1 MNYKHL
7 IYDFDG
13 TLSDTYPC
21 FTESFLQLLKNYGLS
36 DTYQSVYDKL
46 KVSVGHAIKCYDFGG
61 KDNAEL
67 RQEFHVIH
75 NELAPKIQK
84 PYPEAE
90 EILRYAMAQGHKN
103 YLYTHSGKIVKIL
116 LEQWGIADCFEDIID
131 STMKF
136 PIKPAPDALNYLC
149 EKHGLDKKDCI
160 MIGDRDIDTD
170 AGRNAG
176 MKGCLFD
183 SEHYYDDADV
193 DYRIENLLE
202 LKNII

>member
-21 FTESFLQLLKNYGLS
+21 FTEAVLRTLKDYGLT
-36 DTYQSVYDKL
+36 DTYESVYSKL
-46 KVSVGHAIKCYDFGG
+46 KVSVGHTMNSYDFGEDP
-61 KDNAEL
+61 KAV
-67 RQEFHVIH
+67 RKHFHKIH
-75 NELAPKIQK
+75 DELAPEIQK

-90 EILRYAMAQGHKN
+90 EILRYAIAQGHKN
-103 YLYTHSGKIVKIL
+103 YLYTHSGKIVKLL

-136 PIKPAPDALNYLC
+136 PTKPAPDALNWLC

-170 AGRNAG
+170 CGRNAG

-183 SEHYYDDADV
+183 PEHYYDSADV

-202 LKNII
+202 LKKII

>member
-21 FTESFLQLLKNYGLS
+21 FTEAVLQTLKDYGLS
-36 DTYQSVYDKL
+36 DTYESVYAKL
-46 KVSVGHAIKCYDFGG
+46 KVSVGHAIGSYDFPGDS
-61 KDNAEL
+61 KEI
-67 RQEFHVIH
+67 RKHFHVIH
-75 NELAPKIQK
+75 DELAPKIQK
-84 PYPEAE
+84 PYPETE

-103 YLYTHSGKIVKIL
+103 YLYTHSGKIVKVL

-136 PIKPAPDALNYLC
+136 PTKPAPDALNYLC

-170 AGRNAG
+170 CGRNAG

-183 SEHYYDDADV
+183 PEHYYDNADV

>member
-21 FTESFLQLLKNYGLS
+21 FTETVLELIKKYGIS
-36 DTYQSVYDKL
+36 DTYENVYSNL
-46 KVSVGHAIKCYDFGG
+46 KVNVGYALKQYDLG
-61 KDNAEL
+61 KDAAEA
-67 RQEFHVIH
+67 RRDFHVIH

-136 PIKPAPDALNYLC
+136 PTKPAPAALNYLC
-149 EKHGLDKKDCI
+149 EKHGLDKKDCL

-170 AGRNAG
+170 CGRNAG

-183 SEHYYDDADV
+183 PDHYYDKADV

>member
-21 FTESFLQLLKNYGLS
+21 FTETVLELLKRYGLS
-36 DTYQSVYDKL
+36 DTYENVYSNL
-46 KVSVGHAIKCYDFGG
+46 KVNVGHALKQYDFGMATA
-61 KDNAEL
+61 DA
-67 RQEFHVIH
+67 RREFHVIH

-103 YLYTHSGKIVKIL
+103 YLYTHSGKIVSIL

-136 PIKPAPDALNYLC
+136 PTKPAPDALNYLC
-149 EKHGLDKKDCI
+149 EKHGLDKNECL

-170 AGRNAG
+170 CGRNAG
-176 MKGCLFD
+176 MKSCLFD
-183 SEHYYDDADV
+183 PEHYYDKVDV
-193 DYRIENLLE
+193 DYRVENLLE

>member
-21 FTESFLQLLKNYGLS
+21 FTEAVLETLKDFGLS
-36 DTYQSVYDKL
+36 DTYESVYSKL
-46 KVSVGHAIKCYDFGG
+46 KISVGHTMRSYDFGIDD
-61 KDNAEL
+61 KTA
-67 RQEFHVIH
+67 RKHFHQIH
-75 NELAPKIQK
+75 NRLAPEIQK

-90 EILRYAMAQGHKN
+90 EILRYAMANGHKN

-116 LEQWGIADCFEDIID
+116 LEKWGIADCFEDIID
-131 STMKF
+131 STMSF
-136 PIKPAPDALNYLC
+136 PTKPAPDALNYLC
-149 EKHGLDKKDCI
+149 EKHGLDKNDCI

-170 AGRNAG
+170 CGRNAG

-183 SEHYYDDADV
+183 PEHYYDDADV
-193 DYRIENLLE
+193 DYRIVNLLE

>member
-21 FTESFLQLLKNYGLS
+21 FTETVLELIKQYGIS
-36 DTYQSVYDKL
+36 DTYENVYANL
-46 KVSVGHAIKCYDFGG
+46 KVNVGYALKQYDLG
-61 KDNAEL
+61 KDAAEA
-67 RQEFHVIH
+67 RRDFHVIH

-136 PIKPAPDALNYLC
+136 PTKPAPNALNYLC
-149 EKHGLDKKDCI
+149 EKHGLDKKDCL

-170 AGRNAG
+170 CGRNAG

-183 SEHYYDDADV
+183 PDHYYDKADV
-193 DYRIENLLE
+193 DYRIENLFE

>member
-21 FTESFLQLLKNYGLS
+21 FTEAVLQTLKDFGLS
-36 DTYQSVYDKL
+36 DSYESVYAKL
-46 KVSVGHAIKCYDFGG
+46 KVSVGHALKSYDFGI
-61 KDNAEL
+61 DSAEA
-67 RQEFHVIH
+67 RKHFHKIH
-75 NELAPKIQK
+75 DEIAPKIQK
-84 PYPEAE
+84 PYPETE

-136 PIKPAPDALNYLC
+136 PNKPAPDALNYLC

-170 AGRNAG
+170 CGRNAG

-183 SEHYYDDADV
+183 PEHYYDSADV
-193 DYRIENLLE
+193 DYRIQNLLQ

>member
-21 FTESFLQLLKNYGLS
+21 FAETVLRMLPEFGLT
-36 DTYQSVYDKL
+36 DTYESVYAKL
-46 KVSVGHAIKCYDFGG
+46 KISVGYTMRCYDFGADPTEVR
-61 KDNAEL
+61 K
-67 RQEFHVIH
+67 RFHTIH
-75 NELAPKIQK
+75 NELAQSSQK

-90 EILRYAMAQGHKN
+90 AILRYAMANGHKN
-103 YLYTHSGKIVKIL
+103 YLYTHSGKIVSVL
-116 LEQWGIADCFEDIID
+116 LDKWGISDCFEDIID
-131 STMKF
+131 STMRF
-136 PIKPAPDALNYLC
+136 PTKPAPDALNYLC
-149 EKHGLDKKDCI
+149 EKHGLAKCDCL

-170 AGRNAG
+170 CGRNAG

-183 SEHYYDDADV
+183 PEHYYDSADV
-193 DYRIENLLE
+193 DFRIENLLE

>member
-21 FTESFLQLLKNYGLS
+21 FTETVLEMLRRRGHEADYK
-36 DTYQSVYDKL
+36 TVYALL
-46 KVSVGHAIKCYDFGG
+46 KVSVGHALKNSDFTE
-61 KDNAEL
+61 DYSVL
-67 RQEFHVIH
+67 RKEFHVVH
-75 NELAPKIQK
+75 DELAPQIQK

-136 PIKPAPDALNYLC
+136 PTKPAPDALNYLC
-149 EKHGLDKKDCI
+149 EKHGLDKSECL

-183 SEHYYDDADV
+183 PDHYYDDADV
-193 DYRIENLLE
+193 DYRIDNLLK

>member
-21 FTESFLQLLKNYGLS
+21 FTETVLELIKKYGIS
-36 DTYQSVYDKL
+36 DTYENVYSNL
-46 KVSVGHAIKCYDFGG
+46 KVNVGYALKQYDLG
-61 KDNAEL
+61 KDAAEA
-67 RQEFHVIH
+67 RRDFHVIH

-90 EILRYAMAQGHKN
+90 EVLRYAMAQGHKN

-136 PIKPAPDALNYLC
+136 PTKPAPDALNYLC
-149 EKHGLDKKDCI
+149 EKHGLDKKDCL

-170 AGRNAG
+170 CGRNAG

-183 SEHYYDDADV
+183 PDHYYDKADV

>member
-21 FTESFLQLLKNYGLS
+21 FTEAILQTLKDHGLS
-36 DTYQSVYDKL
+36 DTYESVYAKL
-46 KVSVGHAIKCYDFGG
+46 KVSVGYTVRCYDFG
-61 KDNAEL
+61 KDPKEV
-67 RQEFHVIH
+67 RKHFHKIH
-75 NELAPKIQK
+75 DELAPKIQK

-103 YLYTHSGKIVKIL
+103 YLYTHSGTIVKIL
-116 LEQWGIADCFEDIID
+116 LEKWGIADCFEDIID

-136 PIKPAPDALNYLC
+136 PTKPAPNALNWLC
-149 EKHGLDKKDCI
+149 EKHGLDKSECI

-170 AGRNAG
+170 CGRNAG

-183 SEHYYDDADV
+183 PEHYYDDSDV

>member
-21 FTESFLQLLKNYGLS
+21 FTETVLELIKKYGIS
-36 DTYQSVYDKL
+36 DTYENVYSNL
-46 KVSVGHAIKCYDFGG
+46 KVNVGYALKQYDLG
-61 KDNAEL
+61 KDAAEA
-67 RQEFHVIH
+67 RRDFHVIH

-136 PIKPAPDALNYLC
+136 PTKPAPDALNYLC
-149 EKHGLDKKDCI
+149 EKHGLDKKDCL

-170 AGRNAG
+170 CGRNAG
-176 MKGCLFD
+176 IKGCLFD
-183 SEHYYDDADV
+183 PDHYYDKADV

>member
-21 FTESFLQLLKNYGLS
+21 FTETVLELIKKYGIS
-36 DTYQSVYDKL
+36 DTYENVYSNL
-46 KVSVGHAIKCYDFGG
+46 KVNVGYALKQYDLG
-61 KDNAEL
+61 KDAAEA
-67 RQEFHVIH
+67 RRDFHVIH

-136 PIKPAPDALNYLC
+136 PTKPAPDALNYLC
-149 EKHGLDKKDCI
+149 EKHGLDKKDCL

-170 AGRNAG
+170 CGRNAG

-183 SEHYYDDADV
+183 PDHYYDKADV

>member
-13 TLSDTYPC
+13 TLSNTYPC
-21 FTESFLQLLKNYGLS
+21 FAETVIQMLKSRGLPA
-36 DTYQSVYDKL
+36 DYKTVYDNL
-46 KVSVGHAIKCYDFGG
+46 KVSVGHALQHADFTE
-61 KDNAEL
+61 DYSVL
-67 RQEFHVIH
+67 RKEFHVVH
-75 NELAPKIQK
+75 DELAPKIQK
-84 PYPEAE
+84 LYPEAE

-136 PIKPAPDALNYLC
+136 PTKPAPDALNFLC

-170 AGRNAG
+170 CGRNAG

-183 SEHYYDDADV
+183 PEHYYNDSDV

>member
-21 FTESFLQLLKNYGLS
+21 FTETVLELIKQYGIS
-36 DTYQSVYDKL
+36 DTYENVYANL
-46 KVSVGHAIKCYDFGG
+46 KVNVGYALKQYDLG
-61 KDNAEL
+61 KDAAEA
-67 RQEFHVIH
+67 RRDFHVIH

-84 PYPEAE
+84 PYSEAE

-136 PIKPAPDALNYLC
+136 PTKPAPDALNYLC
-149 EKHGLDKKDCI
+149 EKHGLDKKDCL

-170 AGRNAG
+170 CGHNAG

-183 SEHYYDDADV
+183 PEHYYDSADV

>member
-21 FTESFLQLLKNYGLS
+21 FTETVLELIKKYGIS
-36 DTYQSVYDKL
+36 DTYENVYSNL
-46 KVSVGHAIKCYDFGG
+46 KVNVGYALKQYDLG
-61 KDNAEL
+61 KDAAEA
-67 RQEFHVIH
+67 RRDFHVIH

-116 LEQWGIADCFEDIID
+116 LEQWGIDDCFEDIID

-136 PIKPAPDALNYLC
+136 PTKPAPDALNYLC
-149 EKHGLDKKDCI
+149 EKHGLDKKDCL

-170 AGRNAG
+170 CGRNAG

-183 SEHYYDDADV
+183 PDHYYDKADV

>member
-21 FTESFLQLLKNYGLS
+21 FTETVLALIKKYGIS
-36 DTYQSVYDKL
+36 DTYENVYANL
-46 KVSVGHAIKCYDFGG
+46 KVNVGHALKQYDFG
-61 KDNAEL
+61 KDTVAA
-67 RQEFHVIH
+67 RREFHIIH
-75 NELAPKIQK
+75 DELAPKIQN

-90 EILRYAMAQGHKN
+90 EILRYAMAHGHKN
-103 YLYTHSGKIVKIL
+103 YLYTHSGKIVSIL

-136 PIKPAPDALNYLC
+136 PAKPAPDALNYLC

-170 AGRNAG
+170 CGRNAG

-183 SEHYYDDADV
+183 PDHYYDDADV

>member
-21 FTESFLQLLKNYGLS
+21 FTEAILQTLKDHGLS
-36 DTYQSVYDKL
+36 DTYESVYAKL
-46 KVSVGHAIKCYDFGG
+46 KVSVGYAVRCYDFG
-61 KDNAEL
+61 KDSKEV
-67 RQEFHVIH
+67 RKHFHKIH
-75 NELAPKIQK
+75 DELAPNIQK

-103 YLYTHSGKIVKIL
+103 YLYTHSGKIVKLL

-136 PIKPAPDALNYLC
+136 PTKPAPDALNWLC

-170 AGRNAG
+170 CGRNAG

-183 SEHYYDDADV
+183 PEHYYDSADV

>member
-21 FTESFLQLLKNYGLS
+21 FTESILQTLKDYGLS
-36 DTYQSVYDKL
+36 DTYESVYAKL
-46 KVSVGHAIKCYDFGG
+46 KVSVGYTINCYDFG
-61 KDNAEL
+61 KDYKEIRNH
-67 RQEFHVIH
+67 FHKIH
-75 NELAPKIQK
+75 DELAPKIQK

-103 YLYTHSGKIVKIL
+103 YLYTHSGTIVKIL
-116 LEQWGIADCFEDIID
+116 LEKWGIADCFEDIID

-136 PIKPAPDALNYLC
+136 PTKPAPDALNYLC
-149 EKHGLDKKDCI
+149 EKHGLDKNDCI

-170 AGRNAG
+170 CGRNAG

-183 SEHYYDDADV
+183 PEHYYDNADV

>member
-21 FTESFLQLLKNYGLS
+21 FTETVLTMLKSRGLS
-36 DTYQSVYDKL
+36 GDYKKVYDDL
-46 KVSVGHAIKCYDFGG
+46 KVSVGHALKHSDLPEDYEI
-61 KDNAEL
+61 L
-67 RQEFHVIH
+67 RKEFHVVH
-75 NELAPKIQK
+75 DELALEIQK

-103 YLYTHSGKIVKIL
+103 YLYTHSGTIVKIL
-116 LEQWGIADCFEDIID
+116 LEKWGIADCFEDIID

-136 PIKPAPDALNYLC
+136 PTKPAPNALNWLC
-149 EKHGLDKKDCI
+149 EKHGLDKSECI

-170 AGRNAG
+170 CGRNAG

-183 SEHYYDDADV
+183 PEHYYDDSDV

>member
-21 FTESFLQLLKNYGLS
+21 FTETVLALIKKYGIS
-36 DTYQSVYDKL
+36 DTYENVYSNL
-46 KVSVGHAIKCYDFGG
+46 KVNVGYALKQYDFG
-61 KDNAEL
+61 KDTVAA
-67 RQEFHVIH
+67 RREFHIIH
-75 NELAPKIQK
+75 DELAPKIQK

-136 PIKPAPDALNYLC
+136 PTKPAPDALNYLC
-149 EKHGLDKKDCI
+149 ENHGLDKKDCL

-170 AGRNAG
+170 CGRNAG

-183 SEHYYDDADV
+183 PDHYYDKADV

>member
-21 FTESFLQLLKNYGLS
+21 FTESILQTLKDHGLS
-36 DTYQSVYDKL
+36 DTYESVYAKL
-46 KVSVGHAIKCYDFGG
+46 KVSVGYTVRCYDFG
-61 KDNAEL
+61 KDSAEV
-67 RQEFHVIH
+67 RKYFHKIYD
-75 NELAPKIQK
+75 ELAPKIQK

-103 YLYTHSGKIVKIL
+103 YLFTHSGKIVKKL

-131 STMKF
+131 STMSF
-136 PIKPAPDALNYLC
+136 PTKPAPDALNYLC

-170 AGRNAG
+170 CGRNAG

-183 SEHYYDDADV
+183 PEHYYDSADV

>member
-21 FTESFLQLLKNYGLS
+21 FTEAVLELIRKYGFT
-36 DTYQSVYDKL
+36 DTYENVYANL
-46 KVSVGHAIKCYDFGG
+46 KVNVGHALKQYDFG
-61 KDNAEL
+61 KDTLAA
-67 RQEFHVIH
+67 RKEFHIIH
-75 NELAPKIQK
+75 DEFAPKIQK

-103 YLYTHSGKIVKIL
+103 YLYTHSGKIVSIL

-131 STMKF
+131 STMRF
-136 PIKPAPDALNYLC
+136 PTKPAPDALNYLC
-149 EKHGLDKKDCI
+149 EKHGLDKKDCL

-170 AGRNAG
+170 CGRNAG

-183 SEHYYDDADV
+183 PDHYYTDTDV

>member
-21 FTESFLQLLKNYGLS
+21 FTEAVLQTLKDYGLS
-36 DTYQSVYDKL
+36 DTYENVYAKL
-46 KVSVGHAIKCYDFGG
+46 KVSVGHAIGSYDFPLDS
-61 KDNAEL
+61 KEI
-67 RQEFHVIH
+67 RRHFHVIH
-75 NELAPKIQK
+75 DELAPQIQK
-84 PYPEAE
+84 PYPETE

-136 PIKPAPDALNYLC
+136 PIKPAPDALNWLC

-170 AGRNAG
+170 CGRNAG

-183 SEHYYDDADV
+183 PEHYYDNADV
-193 DYRIENLLE
+193 DYRIENLLQ

>member
-1 MNYKHL
+1 MTTLRLMKKRINPAL
-7 IYDFDG
+7 EIFGVLLTMFDG
-13 TLSDTYPC
+13 RTNFST
-21 FTESFLQLLKNYGLS
+21 Q
-36 DTYQSVYDKL
+36 V
-46 KVSVGHAIKCYDFGG
+46 A
-61 KDNAEL
+61 
-67 RQEFHVIH
+67 QEVRKHFHKIH
-75 NELAPKIQK
+75 DELAPRIQK

-103 YLYTHSGKIVKIL
+103 YLYTHSGKIVKKL

-131 STMKF
+131 STMDF
-136 PIKPAPDALNYLC
+136 PTKPAPDALNWLC
-149 EKHGLDKKDCI
+149 EKHGLDKKDCM

-170 AGRNAG
+170 CGRNAG

-183 SEHYYDDADV
+183 PEHYYDTADV

>member
-21 FTESFLQLLKNYGLS
+21 FTETVLQMLKNHGLS
-36 DTYQSVYDKL
+36 GDYKTVYDNL
-46 KVSVGHAIKCYDFGG
+46 KVSVGHALRHSGFTSDP
-61 KDNAEL
+61 AEL
-67 RQEFHVIH
+67 RQEFHVVH
-75 NELAPKIQK
+75 DELALKIQK

-103 YLYTHSGKIVKIL
+103 YLYTHSGKIVKVL

-136 PIKPAPDALNYLC
+136 PTKPAPDALNYLC

-170 AGRNAG
+170 CGRNAG

-183 SEHYYDDADV
+183 PEHYYDDSDV

>member
-21 FTESFLQLLKNYGLS
+21 FTETLLELIKKYGIS
-36 DTYQSVYDKL
+36 DTYENVYSNL
-46 KVSVGHAIKCYDFGG
+46 KVSVGYALKQYDFG
-61 KDNAEL
+61 KDSAEA
-67 RQEFHVIH
+67 RRDFHVIH
-75 NELAPKIQK
+75 DELAPKIQK
-84 PYPEAE
+84 PYTEAE

-136 PIKPAPDALNYLC
+136 PTKPAPNALNYLC

-170 AGRNAG
+170 CGRNAG

-183 SEHYYDDADV
+183 PDHYYDKADV

>member
-13 TLSDTYPC
+13 TLSNTYPC
-21 FTESFLQLLKNYGLS
+21 FAETVIQMLKSRGLPA
-36 DTYQSVYDKL
+36 DYKTVYDNL
-46 KVSVGHAIKCYDFGG
+46 KVSVGHALQHADFTE
-61 KDNAEL
+61 DYSVL
-67 RQEFHVIH
+67 RKEFHVVH
-75 NELAPKIQK
+75 DELALKIQK

-136 PIKPAPDALNYLC
+136 PTKPAPDALNFLC

-170 AGRNAG
+170 CGRNAG

-183 SEHYYDDADV
+183 PEHYYDKADV

>member
-21 FTESFLQLLKNYGLS
+21 FTESILQTLKDYGLS
-36 DTYQSVYDKL
+36 DTYESVYAKL
-46 KVSVGHAIKCYDFGG
+46 KVSVGYTVRCYDFG
-61 KDNAEL
+61 KDYKEIRNH
-67 RQEFHVIH
+67 FHNIH
-75 NELAPKIQK
+75 DELAPKIQK

-103 YLYTHSGKIVKIL
+103 YLYTHSGEIVKIL

-131 STMKF
+131 STMSF
-136 PIKPAPDALNYLC
+136 PTKPAPDALNYLC

-170 AGRNAG
+170 CGRNAG

-183 SEHYYDDADV
+183 PEHYYDGADV

>member
-13 TLSDTYPC
+13 TLSNTYPC
-21 FTESFLQLLKNYGLS
+21 FTETVLQMLRTRGLAG
-36 DTYQSVYDKL
+36 DYKKVYDDL
-46 KVSVGHAIKCYDFGG
+46 KVSVGHALKHSALTEDYDI
-61 KDNAEL
+61 L
-67 RQEFHVIH
+67 RKEFHVVH
-75 NELAPKIQK
+75 D
-84 PYPEAE
+84 
-90 EILRYAMAQGHKN
+90 AMAQGHKN
-103 YLYTHSGKIVKIL
+103 YLYTHSGTIVKIL
-116 LEQWGIADCFEDIID
+116 LEKWGIADCFEDIID

-136 PIKPAPDALNYLC
+136 PTKPAPNALNWLC
-149 EKHGLDKKDCI
+149 EKHGLDKSECI

-170 AGRNAG
+170 CGRNAG

-183 SEHYYDDADV
+183 PEHYYDDADV

>member
-21 FTESFLQLLKNYGLS
+21 FTETVLELIKKYGIS
-36 DTYQSVYDKL
+36 DTYENVYSNL
-46 KVSVGHAIKCYDFGG
+46 KVNVGYALKQYDLG
-61 KDNAEL
+61 KDAAEA
-67 RQEFHVIH
+67 RRDFHVIH

-136 PIKPAPDALNYLC
+136 PTKPAPDALNDLC
-149 EKHGLDKKDCI
+149 EKHGLDKKDCL

-170 AGRNAG
+170 CGRNAG

-183 SEHYYDDADV
+183 PDHYYDKADV

>member
-21 FTESFLQLLKNYGLS
+21 FTETVLELIKKYGIS
-36 DTYQSVYDKL
+36 DTYEKVYSNL
-46 KVSVGHAIKCYDFGG
+46 KVNVGYALKQYDLG
-61 KDNAEL
+61 KDAAEA
-67 RQEFHVIH
+67 RRDFHVIH

-136 PIKPAPDALNYLC
+136 PTKPAPDALNYLC
-149 EKHGLDKKDCI
+149 EKHGLDKKDCL

-170 AGRNAG
+170 CGRNAG

-183 SEHYYDDADV
+183 PDHYYDKADV

>member
-21 FTESFLQLLKNYGLS
+21 FTEAVLELIRKYGFT
-36 DTYQSVYDKL
+36 DTYENVYANL
-46 KVSVGHAIKCYDFGG
+46 KVNVGHALKQYDFG
-61 KDNAEL
+61 KDTLAA
-67 RQEFHVIH
+67 RKEFHIIH
-75 NELAPKIQK
+75 DELAPKIQK

-90 EILRYAMAQGHKN
+90 EVLRYAMAQGHKN
-103 YLYTHSGKIVKIL
+103 YLYTHSGKIVSIL

-131 STMKF
+131 STMRF
-136 PIKPAPDALNYLC
+136 PTKPAPDALNYLC
-149 EKHGLDKKDCI
+149 EKHGLDKKDCL

-170 AGRNAG
+170 CGRNAG

-183 SEHYYDDADV
+183 PDHYYTDTDV

>member
-21 FTESFLQLLKNYGLS
+21 FTETLLELIKKYGIS
-36 DTYQSVYDKL
+36 DTYENVYSNL
-46 KVSVGHAIKCYDFGG
+46 KVSVGYALKQYDFG
-61 KDNAEL
+61 KDSAEA
-67 RQEFHVIH
+67 RRDFHVIH
-75 NELAPKIQK
+75 DELAPQIQK

-136 PIKPAPDALNYLC
+136 PTKPAPNALNYLC

-170 AGRNAG
+170 CGHNAG

-183 SEHYYDDADV
+183 PDHYYDNADV
-193 DYRIENLLE
+193 DYRIEHLLE

>member
-13 TLSDTYPC
+13 TLSNTYPC
-21 FTESFLQLLKNYGLS
+21 FTETVLQMLRSRGL
-36 DTYQSVYDKL
+36 DADYKIVYDLL
-46 KVSVGHAIKCYDFGG
+46 KVSVGHALKNSAFTEDCSV
-61 KDNAEL
+61 L
-67 RQEFHVIH
+67 RKEFHVVH
-75 NELAPKIQK
+75 DDLAPKIQK
-84 PYPEAE
+84 LYPEAE

-131 STMKF
+131 STMSF

-183 SEHYYDDADV
+183 PEHYYDNADV

>member
-21 FTESFLQLLKNYGLS
+21 FTETVLELIKKYGIS
-36 DTYQSVYDKL
+36 DTYENVYSNL
-46 KVSVGHAIKCYDFGG
+46 KVNVGYALKQYDLG
-61 KDNAEL
+61 KDAAEA
-67 RQEFHVIH
+67 RRDFHVIH

-116 LEQWGIADCFEDIID
+116 LDQWGIADCFEDIID

-136 PIKPAPDALNYLC
+136 PTKPAPDALNYLC
-149 EKHGLDKKDCI
+149 EKHGLDKKDCL

-170 AGRNAG
+170 CGRNAG

-183 SEHYYDDADV
+183 PDHYYDKADV

>member
-21 FTESFLQLLKNYGLS
+21 FTKTVLELIKKYGIS
-36 DTYQSVYDKL
+36 DTYENVYSNL
-46 KVSVGHAIKCYDFGG
+46 KVNVGYALKQYDLG
-61 KDNAEL
+61 KDAAEA
-67 RQEFHVIH
+67 RRDFHVIH

-136 PIKPAPDALNYLC
+136 PTKPAPDALNYLC
-149 EKHGLDKKDCI
+149 EKHGLDKKDCL

-170 AGRNAG
+170 CGRNAG

-183 SEHYYDDADV
+183 PDHYYDKADV